1 MTRSLTLAVC
11 AALATAAY
19 AAEPLTYG
27 VRPFYLID
35 NLEDGALK
43 DELKACAQ
51 QTPKRSTFSIAHR
64 GAALQF
70 PEHTRDSYLAATRKT
85 TCPTPRTSSPPR
97 WPPNAACRS
106 NLPNTMLTA
115 NW

>member
-11 AALATAAY
+11 AVLATAAY

-43 DELKACAQ
+43 DELKACA
-51 QTPKRSTFSIAHR
+51 
-64 GAALQF
+64 
-70 PEHTRDSYLAATRKT
+70 
-85 TCPTPRTSSPPR
+85 
-97 WPPNAACRS
+97 
-106 NLPNTMLTA
+106 
-115 NW
+115 